1 MRENTLPREGRS
13 RNLFHPFGRKKT
25 PEHAYDPAKEKA
37 IIRASICTGEQ
48 VAGFKNKET
57 GVFHEVMLI
66 RNQKDR
72 EKFMRAYGLEH
83 IDTEY

>member
-1 MRENTLPREGRS
+1 MFK
-13 RNLFHPFGRKKT
+13 LFSKKLKLG
-25 PEHAYDPAKEKA
+25 PAYDYDPEKEKP

-66 RNQKDR
+66 RDNKDLA
-72 EKFMRAYGLEH
+72 EFKQAYGLEH
-83 IDTEY
+83 IDKEY

>member
-1 MRENTLPREGRS
+1 MTMFK
-13 RNLFHPFGRKKT
+13 LFLKKLK
-25 PEHAYDPAKEKA
+25 PEPAYDYDPEKEKP

-66 RNQKDR
+66 RDNKDLA
-72 EKFMRAYGLEH
+72 EFKQTYGLEH
-83 IDTEY
+83 IDKEY